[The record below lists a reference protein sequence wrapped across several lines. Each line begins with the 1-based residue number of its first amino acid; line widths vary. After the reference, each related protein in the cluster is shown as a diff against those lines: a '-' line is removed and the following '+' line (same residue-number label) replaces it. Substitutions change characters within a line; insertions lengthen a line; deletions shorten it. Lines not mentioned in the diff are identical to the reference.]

1 MAVKATPKAML
12 LLEEAEKEK
21 NEPLTKMEVVKTA
34 ASIYIPTII
43 TGVATIA
50 CIFGANI
57 LNKRQQAALASAYAL
72 LDNSYKEYKK
82 KVGELYGEGANEEIR
97 RELAKDEY
105 VKNDIQVDDG
115 KELFY
120 DEFSGRY
127 FESTIENVLRAEYNL
142 NRNLAND
149 SYACLNQFY
158 EFLDIPTTEYGNELG
173 WCVGE
178 MFEMYWSSWLDFRH
192 EKVVMDDGLECT
204 IIYIQLPP
212 VADYKDY

>member
-34 ASIYIPTII
+34 APVYIPTII

-50 CIFGANI
+50 CVFGANI

-192 EKVVMDDGLECT
+192 EKVIMDDGLECT
-204 IIYIQLPP
+204 IIYIQFPP

>member
-34 ASIYIPTII
+34 APVYIPTII

-50 CIFGANI
+50 CVFGANI

-192 EKVVMDDGLECT
+192 EKVIMDDGLECT